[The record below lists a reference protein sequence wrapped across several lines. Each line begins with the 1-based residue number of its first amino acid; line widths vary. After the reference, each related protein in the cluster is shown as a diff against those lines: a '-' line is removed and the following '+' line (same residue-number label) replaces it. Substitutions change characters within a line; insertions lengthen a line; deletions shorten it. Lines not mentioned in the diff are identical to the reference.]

1 MDINIV
7 FEEIENKLK
16 ICLFD
21 LSILESDDE
30 ETVLLKNKIVES
42 LRYSLNNT
50 VECSK
55 LSDKFKSNLISNNE
69 NVQEDV
75 VSNDEDS
82 HVLENIV
89 PDTIENNSND
99 QVLESVSSEVETQTE
114 STSDNTDDTASNDQ
128 VLESVSSEVETQT
141 ESTLDNADDTASNDQ
156 VLESVNN
163 EVEAQTESTSDN
175 TEDTKDESLEKV
187 NDEIRYSFSKKDD
200 NDPRAILVSQVQFN
214 KLIKSCHTQIESFE
228 VDSFFKKEN
237 DISVNNDGI
246 VSDESSESLTKKAI
260 ELYKQGKV
268 DEAQKIM
275 DQINSMNH

>member
-128 VLESVSSEVETQT
+128 V
-141 ESTLDNADDTASNDQ
+141 
-156 VLESVNN
+156 
-163 EVEAQTESTSDN
+163 
-175 TEDTKDESLEKV
+175 
-187 NDEIRYSFSKKDD
+187 
-200 NDPRAILVSQVQFN
+200 
-214 KLIKSCHTQIESFE
+214 
-228 VDSFFKKEN
+228 FK
-237 DISVNNDGI
+237 
-246 VSDESSESLTKKAI
+246 
-260 ELYKQGKV
+260 
-268 DEAQKIM
+268 
-275 DQINSMNH
+275 

>member
-114 STSDNTDDTASNDQ
+114 ST
-128 VLESVSSEVETQT
+128 
-141 ESTLDNADDTASNDQ
+141 LDNVDDTASNDQ

>member
-1 MDINIV
+1 MI
-7 FEEIENKLK
+7 K
-16 ICLFD
+16 
-21 LSILESDDE
+21 
-30 ETVLLKNKIVES
+30 
-42 LRYSLNNT
+42 Y
-50 VECSK
+50 
-55 LSDKFKSNLISNNE
+55 
-69 NVQEDV
+69 
-75 VSNDEDS
+75 
-82 HVLENIV
+82 
-89 PDTIENNSND
+89 
-99 QVLESVSSEVETQTE
+99 
-114 STSDNTDDTASNDQ
+114 SNDQ

-141 ESTLDNADDTASNDQ
+141 ESTLDNVDDTASNDQ

>member
-114 STSDNTDDTASNDQ
+114 ST
-128 VLESVSSEVETQT
+128 
-141 ESTLDNADDTASNDQ
+141 LDNADDTALNDQ
-156 VLESVNN
+156 VLENVSS

>member
-141 ESTLDNADDTASNDQ
+141 ESTLDNADDTALNDQ
-156 VLESVNN
+156 VLENVSS

>member
-89 PDTIENNSND
+89 PDTIE
-99 QVLESVSSEVETQTE
+99 TE